1 VFERLRTMLGGIT
14 RTGASAAELDAA
26 LALIILAMFA
36 DGRVIDAEAS
46 EVQRWMERHESSGS
60 TPSVADRIPAVMA
73 KVRRGL
79 EQDVSGQTVIDDVD
93 RLVQDPSL
101 RAELP
106 AFCRSLIEAN
116 REVGPA
122 EAELLARIEERFS

>member
-1 VFERLRTMLGGIT
+1 MLGGIT
-14 RTGASAAELDAA
+14 RPGASGAELDAA
-26 LALIILAMFA
+26 LALIILVMFA
-36 DGRVIDAEAS
+36 DGRDIDIEAS

-60 TPSVADRIPAVMA
+60 AAPVADRIPVVMG

-106 AFCRSLIEAN
+106 AFCRSLVEAD

-122 EAELLARIEERFS
+122 EADLLARIEQRFG